1 MLSST
6 QLLEFAN
13 NHGIPVWALDASI
26 AAVLAVILFAICGL
40 SVIINVYTLRKTAGH
55 FQLRYGPM
63 HVGWHGSLQLV
74 ADVLKLLSKE
84 DIFPKNADRWI
95 FRLAPVVAFM
105 PAFLGLLVIPVGKG
119 AVIQDLNVGIL
130 YVLAIPSI
138 TVAGII
144 MAGFGSYN
152 KYAILGSLRSAAQM
166 VSYEIPRALSII
178 GIVMIAGSAKLSSIV
193 DAQSI
198 WYIILQPIGFMVFLV
213 STLAEINSTPFDLP
227 ETESELINGYN
238 TEYSGMR
245 FAFFFFAEYVAMTAA
260 AALTAVLFLGGWH
273 GPGPEFLGPLWFII
287 KTFAVI
293 LAFMWIKWTLPRFRI
308 DQVMDLGWKVLLPI
322 ALLNILI
329 TGIVIMVL

>member
-13 NHGIPVWALDASI
+13 GYGIPIWALDASI
-26 AAVLAVILFAICGL
+26 AAVLAVMLFAICGIG
-40 SVIINVYTLRKTAGH
+40 VMVNVYILRKSAGD

-63 HVGWHGSLQLV
+63 HVGWHGSLQLI
-74 ADVLKLLSKE
+74 ADVFKLLSKE

-95 FRLAPVVAFM
+95 FRLAPAVAFL
-105 PAFLGLLVIPVGKG
+105 PAYLGLLVIPVGEG
-119 AVIQDLNVGIL
+119 IVIQDLNVGLL

-138 TVAGII
+138 TVAGIV

-166 VSYEIPRALSII
+166 VSYEVPRALSII

-193 DAQSI
+193 GAQGI

-227 ETESELINGYN
+227 ETESELINGYY

-245 FAFFFFAEYVAMTAA
+245 FAFFFFAEYVAMMAA
-260 AALTAVLFLGGWH
+260 AALTVVLFLGGWH
-273 GPGPEFLGPLWFII
+273 GPGPEFLGPFWFII

-293 LAFMWIKWTLPRFRI
+293 LSFMWIKWTLPRFRI

-329 TGIVIMVL
+329 TGVIMVL